1 MKYYGMIY
9 EKHIY
14 FVEDPE
20 LLETYADMIASQ
32 MLGEL
37 LAFQLEQEEEESND
51 NN

>member
-1 MKYYGMIY
+1 MNYYGMIF

-14 FVEDPE
+14 FVEDPD
-20 LLETYADMIASQ
+20 LVETYAHMIASQ

-37 LAFQLEQEEEESND
+37 LAFQLESEEGEQDD